1 MKSKTHTLLGL
12 AVLLAAVLSAP
23 AALARPDH
31 VNATTVKVK
40 EAVPSEFSFTLS
52 TKTVKHGTITFKIT
66 NESKAGLA
74 HDFKLCSK
82 PTTAPTAT
90 SLANACA
97 GKGTATIGQGQ
108 SATLTVTVTKPGN
121 YEYLCTVPGHAAGGM
136 KGILKV
142 T

>member
-1 MKSKTHTLLGL
+1 MTPRYHVFP
-12 AVLLAAVLSAP
+12 ALAAIVTAIAIAP
-23 AALARPDH
+23 AALAHPLH
-31 VNATTVKVK
+31 ASGTTVTVK
-40 EAVPSEFSFTLS
+40 EAVPTEFGYTLS
-52 TKTVKHGTITFKIT
+52 TKTVKHGAITFKVT
-66 NESKAGLA
+66 NDTKSGLA

-82 PTTAPTAT
+82 PVKSTAAA

-97 GKGTATIGQGQ
+97 GKGTATLGQGQ
-108 SATLTVTVTKPGN
+108 SATLTVTVAKPGN